1 MIVKPMEDLT
11 NVELRQLIQECQEG
25 YRDAKEMFEFETAK
39 MYKERIME
47 YKTALEKRRRTA
59 I

>member
-1 MIVKPMEDLT
+1 MEELS
-11 NVELRQLIQECQEG
+11 NMELRQFIQECQIG
-25 YRDAKEMFEFETAK
+25 YKDAKEMFEFETAK

-47 YKTALEKRRRTA
+47 YKAALEKRRMTA